1 MRHHIVGTTLFD
13 GDQAQKGYA
22 LNRMCFSF
30 NSAEN
35 RAAFL
40 ANEDA
45 YCAKYGL
52 TKEQRAAVKS
62 RNVLKLIEAG
72 GNVYYLAKLAGIF
85 GLNVQDIGAQQ
96 TGMSVAA
103 FKQKLAA
110 AGRWTCASSVAS
122 GRRMF
127 PRLAR
132 RLPTASRTIRIGGH
146 SSRA

>member
-1 MRHHIVGTTLFD
+1 MRHHIEGTTIFD

-40 ANEDA
+40 NNEDA

-62 RNVLKLIEAG
+62 RNVLALIEAG

-103 FKQKLAA
+103 FKQKLVA
-110 AGRWTCASSVAS
+110 AGR
-122 GRRMF
+122 
-127 PRLAR
+127 
-132 RLPTASRTIRIGGH
+132 
-146 SSRA
+146 